1 MSIKRSSHWLLL
13 QPLLI
18 LLVLI
23 LSTEAKANFIEVGV
37 SGSYK
42 RSNIGENA
50 FDESQSL
57 TGSLSYYFDESSAI
71 EFSYTDGINRRM
83 IGEGQADGQLTNM
96 YYKMM
101 GLDFVLT
108 IGSREATL
116 RPYIKVGTVY
126 ILEKKIISQTWLNN
140 VVFNSSPIEDPPA
153 LVPSAGIG
161 FKLSLTKEWSLK
173 VGAEAWTSRP
183 LHQTPV
189 TIDYAGRVGLTWL
202 F

>member
-1 MSIKRSSHWLLL
+1 MSIGITFVRMLG
-13 QPLLI
+13 I
-18 LLVLI
+18 LTLVAVSI
-23 LSTEAKANFIEVGV
+23 LSSEAKANFIEVGV

-57 TGSLSYYFDESSAI
+57 TGSFSYYFDESSAI
-71 EFSYTDGINRRM
+71 EFSYTDGKNRRM
-83 IGEGQADGQLTNM
+83 IGENQTDGQLTNM
-96 YYKMM
+96 IYKMM

-108 IGSREATL
+108 IGPREATL
-116 RPYIKVGTVY
+116 RPYVKVGSVY
-126 ILEKKIISQTWLNN
+126 ILEKRITSQTWLNN
-140 VVFNSSPIEDPPA
+140 VVFNGTPIEDPPA

-161 FKLSLTKEWSLK
+161 FKLTLTKEWSLK

-183 LHQTPV
+183 LSQTPV

>member
-1 MSIKRSSHWLLL
+1 MSIGITFVRMLG
-13 QPLLI
+13 I
-18 LLVLI
+18 LTLVAVSI
-23 LSTEAKANFIEVGV
+23 LSSEAKANFIEVGV

-57 TGSLSYYFDESSAI
+57 TGSFSYYFDESSAI
-71 EFSYTDGINRRM
+71 EFSYTDGKNRRM
-83 IGEGQADGQLTNM
+83 IGENQTDGQLTNM
-96 YYKMM
+96 IYKMM

-108 IGSREATL
+108 IGPREATL
-116 RPYIKVGTVY
+116 RPYVKVGSVY
-126 ILEKKIISQTWLNN
+126 IVEKRITSQTWLNN
-140 VVFNSSPIEDPPA
+140 VVFNGTPIEDPPA

-161 FKLSLTKEWSLK
+161 FKLTLTKEWSLK

-183 LHQTPV
+183 LSQTPV
-189 TIDYAGRVGLTWL
+189 TIDYSGRVGLTWL

>member
-1 MSIKRSSHWLLL
+1 MIQRLKLAVFVM
-13 QPLLI
+13 PTALI
-18 LLVLI
+18 AFSFPRL
-23 LSTEAKANFIEVGV
+23 ANAGFIEVGV

-42 RSNIGENA
+42 KSNIGERA
-50 FDESQSL
+50 YDESQSL
-57 TGSLSYYFDESSAI
+57 TGSVSYYFDESSAL
-71 EFSYTDGINRRM
+71 ELSYTDGINRRM
-83 IGEGQADGQLTNM
+83 IGEGEANGQLTNM

-108 IGSREATL
+108 MGTRESTM
-116 RPYIKVGTVY
+116 RPYVKVGGVY
-126 ILEKKIISQTWLNN
+126 ILEKRIVSQTWLNN
-140 VVFNSSPIEDPPA
+140 VVYSASPIEDPPA

-173 VGAEAWTSRP
+173 VGVEAWTSRP
-183 LHQTPV
+183 VSQTPV